1 MTHSEQEEI
10 LRRAL
15 HEVADTIEPAADGL
29 ERIRERLSR
38 PRPLLVAWLMA
49 CWTGLAQPLLLRIE
63 PVLAAAAG
71 RLSDRLAEW
80 LRLVIRS
87 LRAAGERLRP
97 AGQRLRLLVEK
108 LRPAGE
114 LLVDAIRMLRPGSG
128 MSRHQ
133 KLRAALA
140 FGAAALI
147 GVAGGFAVSDGLPPV
162 ISAAGSVFSVFT
174 ANPPH
179 SHGGNGQNSGLSK
192 SAQPYPPTSSNPQG
206 STHKPVTTPSP
217 TCTRTPR
224 PRADLSPTPPTSAPP
239 TTTPPTTTPPTT
251 TPPTTTPPTT
261 TPPTTTSP
269 SPAPAAQ
276 TPAVPGSSGV
286 HGPAGVGSG
295 GPFPTA
301 RQNPSGGVNLGSGQT
316 RVGATTAPAIGVPAK
331 PTPPPT
337 TPGCSS

>member
-15 HEVADTIEPAADGL
+15 HEVADAIEPAADGL

-71 RLSDRLAEW
+71 RLSDRLADW

-128 MSRHQ
+128 MSRPR

-147 GVAGGFAVSDGLPPV
+147 GVAGGFALSDGRAV
-162 ISAAGSVFSVFT
+162 VSAANSAISVFT
-174 ANPPH
+174 SNPTH
-179 SHGGNGQNSGLSK
+179 SSSPGGHGLGLNS
-192 SAQPYPPTSSNPQG
+192 PYPYFQASSSAPASVHKTA
-206 STHKPVTTPSP
+206 STPRP
-217 TCTRTPR
+217 TCTPK
-224 PRADLSPTPPTSAPP
+224 PIPGSQPSSPPPSSTSP
-239 TTTPPTTTPPTT
+239 TTTPPSSTSPTT
-251 TPPTTTPPTT
+251 TPPSSTSPTT
-261 TPPTTTSP
+261 TPPSSTSPTPSPQGQQAAPGPGP
-269 SPAPAAQ
+269 SPAVNASA
-276 TPAVPGSSGV
+276 S
-286 HGPAGVGSG
+286 VGSHG
-295 GPFPTA
+295 TIPTV
-301 RQNPSGGVNLGSGQT
+301 RQNPPGSVNRGSGQT
-316 RVGATTAPAIGVPAK
+316 RPGATTTPTTGVPAK
-331 PTPPPT
+331 PTPPPPT
-337 TPGCSS
+337 AGCTS